1 MTEEEK
7 LYVKE
12 VDCPEIQN
20 GWNPKV
26 GDKYYNKGLNEN
38 FTVFES
44 TLSFIPTLID
54 KENPEMW
61 QNYYIF
67 LPSLDQL
74 LNILG
79 ERFSHLALYKKVYRC
94 VLNGKVVALRDLIY
108 NGSTRKLACLLA
120 VKEVLKEDAQEE
132 RDLVMQTRPF
142 VKRALKKEESD
153 G

>member
-1 MTEEEK
+1 MTEKEK

-20 GWNPKV
+20 GWNPKE

-67 LPSLDQL
+67 LPSLKQL
-74 LNILG
+74 IVMMG
-79 ERFSHLALYKKVYRC
+79 ERFDNL
-94 VLNGKVVALRDLIY
+94 DLGSSSGSYHCTSYTKDAHYTTFI
-108 NGSTRKLACLLA
+108 GSTPELACLLA
-120 VKEVLKEDAQEE
+120 VKEI
-132 RDLVMQTRPF
+132 R
-142 VKRALKKEESD
+142 KEEK
-153 G
+153 